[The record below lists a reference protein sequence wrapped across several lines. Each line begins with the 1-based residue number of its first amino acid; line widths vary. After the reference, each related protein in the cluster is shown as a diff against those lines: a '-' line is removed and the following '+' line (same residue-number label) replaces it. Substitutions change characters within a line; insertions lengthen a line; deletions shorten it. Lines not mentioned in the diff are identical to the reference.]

1 MWKNVKFKKGALSI
15 LLILGL
21 VLTNLS
27 PLGAWAEEARVA
39 LNEQRT
45 LEEETNVSPAA
56 ISVGNNGFTQ
66 EMLKQA
72 LDARKPKDMSELFPD
87 NDIAKKIVQD
97 GKVLGDDTKVDT
109 SKLVSVTLNFK
120 VPVIG
125 DFKGKV
131 DDINKVD
138 PDKYVISG
146 DTAKINVGL
155 GIKLRAGETYKF
167 DIFDKE
173 NNKIGNAVFRE
184 EKENKKVVVDFKFD
198 GTTVYDGTREK
209 VEVELA
215 ANFDLDT
222 STIPPDPGEDQTI
235 EILGTTYE
243 IKKPADNVIVTKEGV
258 VNYTDDGTGYYGKD
272 PQNNNI
278 DKYKQEPDNMSI
290 TWTVTV
296 SRKGVGGSPLPL
308 AGYKFTDN
316 LKYVGK
322 YQTDTFKVDDALISK
337 NGFTYNENTGE
348 LSYVFPEGNAT
359 EATIKFNTRL
369 TWYEFKIGT
378 TKRNTANIFDKNG
391 KYVGG
396 KEGVVEWKPQWGEK
410 NAKKNGNASFRKED
424 GKYYIDWQ
432 ILFNK
437 KGYNLTDVRI
447 VDELKNATD
456 GTATIFEKAVLEKY
470 VGKDINGK
478 IDEKLDWAKM
488 DEFNAYPTV
497 KETTHPQYKDKPI
510 FKVGNI
516 SFPIRL
522 TITVKVDPNAI
533 LSIVK
538 EFTNYA
544 IVLWGSD
551 WHVDFSH
558 SIGVGEGRVITKKA
572 VTKDNYHPFDHVWNI
587 TVNKNDILDRNKT
600 FAYDAMIFDPNVNM
614 WNINKGYEDTKLRV
628 EDENGSTR
636 LQSGIELKKI
646 IFEHAFFNQYLGF
659 ESVSPSDLKYN
670 RYKVF
675 LKDKYIGDIIEVWN
689 FDKSQ
694 DNTFRIK
701 ARVVTPNLIMGKV
714 KNNYNRT
721 YLIHEGK
728 EIDKAQ
734 HWPSYRSRML
744 QKQALTAETAKK
756 IIAGDTSS
764 DVVNEH
770 VYDAQVREAASD
782 PQTEKKA
789 VDNKLTA
796 YNKDDNS
803 IIYRISVNAAG
814 IHDISDYIGETV
826 IEDVLPDT
834 AWKFAPIKGSD
845 KYLLYEG
852 ESFADY
858 YSREAVV
865 KAKNDP
871 IQGPEGFSAEVNGQK
886 AKFTFKKL
894 DKPYVILLKVQLI
907 NDNAHAND
915 KGTLRNTASL
925 TLKGSTITSFQDVEY
940 DRRALNKDLD
950 VKNID
955 KGYITWTIEYKPYKF
970 KSDKPPYM
978 EDKLGEG
985 LEIRRNANGKLS
997 FNNNNYQ
1004 LIEGRIDNNGKFEEK
1019 KKLSTKEE
1027 LKDKLSYDEKTR
1039 ILTIKNFDKK
1049 KAYRFIYI
1057 TDVIGKAQGE
1067 IVRNIVTLKEGEQ
1080 TTNKEA
1086 PKEYYISKA
1095 YGHGSSKGFVYFT
1108 IHKVNEEG
1116 NENLEGAEFELTYPS
1131 PSKVKKILKTGTDG
1145 KVKSE
1150 ALRLRE
1156 TYWLK
1161 EIKAPAG
1168 YKLDSTVYEVKINEL
1183 TQGFEVELVGNNN
1196 PLVSASGS
1204 DITVK
1209 NRKKVIAEAD
1219 VTLVKADIIDAQG
1232 FNASHS
1238 LDDIKHPL
1246 ADARFRL
1253 IKKDDPAVSHSA
1265 VTRSDGKLKFTG
1277 VKQGTYLLKEE
1288 KAPEG
1293 YASLMTK
1300 EYEVTVNPD
1309 AAVGQK
1315 VQVRS
1320 GELDPVKEVNDTIV
1334 VFNKKYNEI
1343 KLVKADLIDKNAT
1356 GLSDITKPLDG
1367 AEFNLTGE
1375 LSGGRKISLTQTT
1388 TKGGI
1393 LTFSGLE
1400 DGTYKLKETAAPEGY
1415 APLIDKDYEITVTRG
1430 AIDSEVAIKG
1440 DDGNKIKLLDDKK
1453 TVVVFNEILTGLEI
1467 IKADIMDSEKALR
1480 DMRLLGGAKFKL
1492 TSVANQ
1498 SRTWTATTA
1507 IQGATKGKLV
1517 FKGIKKGTY
1526 TLKELEAPKGY
1537 ALSDREYKV
1546 TVTPGAV
1553 NAEPEVRIV
1562 SGDMDVTQT
1571 GNQLIIFNEKVLD
1584 LKLIK
1589 ASLADKDAVS
1599 VNDINNR
1606 LPGAKFKL
1614 ISKVDNTVSYSA
1626 ITNVKGEWTFKDLK
1640 TGVYELKE
1648 EAAPEG
1654 YNALMGTCEVEVTAT
1669 PEKSEI
1675 NIVGENVKW
1684 IRKFDDTVAV
1694 VFNEKQK
1701 DSFDLDL
1708 VKADISDRNAEELS
1722 DINHPL
1728 EGAEFSLVLK
1738 ANPVVSRSAATVNG
1752 KLKFTG
1758 VGAGVYTLKE
1768 VKAPTGYA
1776 SLMDEYEV
1784 TVTPGA
1790 VLGTKV
1796 AIKNAK
1802 SDEIKTI
1809 GDTIVVFNE
1818 KTYNLKLLKADLDA
1832 NKDIVTKIG
1841 ITPGAIKTPLN
1852 GARFRLVLKNN
1863 STVSYSALTGDSAAS
1878 AGSLTFKGLKSGVYT
1893 LTEETAPGGYTG
1905 ISQSYEITVT
1915 ATAIN
1920 TDFAIKNAKEG
1931 EIRKADDTVVVFNKK
1946 IPTTPGDTP
1955 PGPVVPNDPGTPDT
1969 PPTPPT
1975 PPNPT
1980 PNIPS
1985 YPADNPPD
1993 PNDPNSPDEFV
2004 AVDDEGT
2011 PQGKYVKSKKPDGT
2025 NEYIPVDED
2034 GTPLGVNK
2042 AKKKLPKT
2050 GGSDTT
2056 VYYAGGA
2063 ILLILAAGVVV
2074 FRRKKYNR

>member
-1 MWKNVKFKKGALSI
+1 MRKDVKFKRGIISI

-27 PLGAWAEEARVA
+27 PLGAWAEEAMAV

-72 LDARKPKDMSELFPD
+72 LDARNPKDVSKLFPD
-87 NDIAKKIVQD
+87 EKIAKKVVQD

-109 SKLVSVTLNFK
+109 SKLVSVTLNFN

-131 DDINKVD
+131 DDITKVD

-146 DTAKINVGL
+146 DTAKINVGV
-155 GIKLRAGETYKF
+155 GIKLRAGEKYEF
-167 DIFDKE
+167 DVVDKE
-173 NNKIGNAVFRE
+173 NNKIGKAVFRE
-184 EKENKKVVVDFKFD
+184 KDKNVVVDFDFE
-198 GTTVYDGTREK
+198 GTAVYDGTREEVK
-209 VEVELA
+209 VELA

-222 STIPPDPGEDQTI
+222 STLPPVPGENETI
-235 EILGTTYE
+235 EILGKKYKIE
-243 IKKPADNVIVTKEGV
+243 KPADHVIVTKTGE
-258 VNYTDDGTGYYGKD
+258 VNYTDNGTGYYGKD
-272 PQNNNI
+272 SQNNNI
-278 DKYKQEPDNMSI
+278 DKYKQVPDNMSI

-296 SRKGVGGSPLPL
+296 SRKGVGGNPLPL

-316 LKYVGK
+316 LKPVGK
-322 YQTDTFKVDDALISK
+322 YQTDTFKVNDVSTNA
-337 NGFTYNENTGE
+337 FTYNENTGE

-410 NAKKNGNASFRKED
+410 NAKKYGNASFRKEY

-437 KGYNLTDVRI
+437 NGYNLTNVRI

-470 VGKDINGK
+470 VDEDIDGKKDG
-478 IDEKLDWAKM
+478 KLDWLRM
-488 DEFNAYPTV
+488 REFNAYPTV
-497 KETTHPQYKDKPI
+497 KEQTHPQYRNSPI
-510 FKVGNI
+510 FEVGNI

-522 TITVKVDPNAI
+522 TITVKVDPSAI

-551 WHVDFSH
+551 WLVDFSH

-614 WNINKGYEDTKLRV
+614 WNISKGHEDTKLRV
-628 EDENGSTR
+628 KGEDGSTR

-659 ESVSPSDLKYN
+659 ESVSPNNLQHKKYQI
-670 RYKVF
+670 F
-675 LKDKYIGDIIEVWN
+675 LDDKYVGDVIEVWN

-714 KNNYNRT
+714 RNNSNYNRT

-728 EIDKAQ
+728 EIDKAH

-764 DVVNEH
+764 KVVNEH
-770 VYDAQVREAASD
+770 VYDAQVPEAAKD

-826 IEDVLPDT
+826 IEDVLPET

-845 KYLLYEG
+845 NYLLYEG
-852 ESFADY
+852 ESFANY

-865 KAKNDP
+865 EAKGSP
-871 IQGPEGFSAEVNGQK
+871 IQGLEGFSAEVNGQK

-907 NDNAHAND
+907 DDNAHAND
-915 KGTLRNTASL
+915 KGTLKNTASL
-925 TLKGSTITSFQDVEY
+925 TLKGSKITSSQDVDY
-940 DRRALNKDLD
+940 DRRSLNKDLD
-950 VKNID
+950 AKNID

-997 FNNNNYQ
+997 FNNDNYQ
-1004 LIEGRIDNNGKFEEK
+1004 LIEGRIDNNGKFKEV
-1019 KKLSTKEE
+1019 KKLSTEEE
-1027 LKDKLSYDEKTR
+1027 LKDKLSYDAKTR
-1039 ILTIKNFDKK
+1039 ILTIKNFDKD

-1057 TDVIGKAQGE
+1057 TDVIGKVQGE
-1067 IVRNIVTLKEGEQ
+1067 IVSNIVTLKEGEQ

-1095 YGHGSSKGFVYFT
+1095 YGHGSSKGFVHFT

-1168 YKLDSTVYEVKINEL
+1168 YQLDSTVYEVKINEL

-1219 VTLVKADIIDAQG
+1219 VTLIKADIIDASK
-1232 FNASHS
+1232 FNASLS

-1246 ADARFRL
+1246 ANAEFRL
-1253 IKKDDPAVSHSA
+1253 IKKGDPAVSHSA
-1265 VTRSDGKLKFTG
+1265 VTGTDGKLKFTG
-1277 VKQGTYLLKEE
+1277 VKKGTYLLKEE

-1315 VQVRS
+1315 VQVSS
-1320 GELDPVKEVNDTIV
+1320 GKLDPVKEVNDTIV

-1343 KLVKADLIDKNAT
+1343 KLVKADIIDKNAT
-1356 GLSDITKPLDG
+1356 KLSDITKPLDG
-1367 AEFNLTGE
+1367 AEFNLTGRV
-1375 LSGGRKISLTQTT
+1375 SGGKVISLTNTT

-1415 APLIDKDYEITVTRG
+1415 APLIDKEEYEITVTRG

-1440 DDGNKIKLLDDKK
+1440 ADGNKIKLLDDKK

-1467 IKADIMDSEKALR
+1467 IKADIMDSEKALS

-1498 SRTWTATTA
+1498 ALSWTATTA
-1507 IQGATKGKLV
+1507 TQGATKGKLV
-1517 FKGIKKGTY
+1517 FKGIKKGNY
-1526 TLKELEAPKGY
+1526 TLKELEAPQGY
-1537 ALSDREYKV
+1537 ALPDREYKL

-1553 NAEPEVRIV
+1553 NTEPEVRIV
-1562 SGDMDVTQT
+1562 SGDVDVTQQ
-1571 GNQLIIFNEKVLD
+1571 GNKLVIFNEKVLD
-1584 LKLIK
+1584 FTLIK

-1599 VNDINNR
+1599 VRDINNR

-1626 ITNVKGEWTFKDLK
+1626 ITNVKGEWTFKNLK

-1648 EAAPEG
+1648 EAAPNG

-1694 VFNEKQK
+1694 VFNEKQEN
-1701 DSFDLDL
+1701 SFDLDL

-1758 VGAGVYTLKE
+1758 VEAGVYTLKE

-1818 KTYNLKLLKADLDA
+1818 KTYNLKLLKADLDV
-1832 NKDIVTKIG
+1832 NKDVVTKEG
-1841 ITPGAIKTPLN
+1841 ITLGAIKTPLN

-1863 STVSYSALTGDSAAS
+1863 SAVSYSALTGDSAAS

-1920 TDFAIKNAKEG
+1920 TEFAIKDAKEG
-1931 EIRKADDTVVVFNKK
+1931 EIRKVDDAVVVFNKK
-1946 IPTTPGDTP
+1946 NPTP
-1955 PGPVVPNDPGTPDT
+1955 PPIIPENPGTPDN

-2050 GGSDTT
+2050 GGSDSM
-2056 VYYAGGA
+2056 VYYAGGIMF
-2063 ILLILAAGVVV
+2063 ILLAAGMVVV
-2074 FRRKKYNR
+2074 KRKKYNE